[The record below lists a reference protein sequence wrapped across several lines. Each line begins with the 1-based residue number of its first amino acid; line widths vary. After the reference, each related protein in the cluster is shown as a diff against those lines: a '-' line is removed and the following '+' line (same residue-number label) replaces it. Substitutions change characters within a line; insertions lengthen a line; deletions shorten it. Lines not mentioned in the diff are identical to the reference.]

1 MAVTTTYG
9 ECFNPTEAGSRDDGQ
24 QTITTS
30 AFWMIPGECESGC
43 GCAINTVNVTDFIM
57 HKHVTIGYKNISN
70 VIHYV
75 SDVII
80 PFDVNSTQIEAP
92 TAYLNPP
99 FNTFYS
105 IDVKNGGGLVRIAI
119 SDDTGGHVGS

>member
-30 AFWMIPGECESGC
+30 ILQSISITNNTYETTTKPAFWMIPGECESGC

-99 FNTFYS
+99 F
-105 IDVKNGGGLVRIAI
+105 
-119 SDDTGGHVGS
+119 